1 MTLFILGATALASLV
16 AALFF
21 LRFWRDTR
29 DRFFFFFAIAF
40 GVDTLHRV
48 VLALTPVSQEQEPF
62 FYVGRLVTF
71 GLIIAAIVDKIATR
85 YPVGQRRVPAP
96 SLAVTNPHGGEVLSS
111 VCCPKTS
118 WPTTH
123 STFRP

>member
-29 DRFFFFFAIAF
+29 DRFFFFFASAF

-71 GLIIAAIVDKIATR
+71 GLIIAAIVDKNRPRGSRGPAARARSLTSR
-85 YPVGQRRVPAP
+85 DQPSRR
-96 SLAVTNPHGGEVLSS
+96 
-111 VCCPKTS
+111 
-118 WPTTH
+118 
-123 STFRP
+123 